1 TPNVPFVQSNL
12 TLVFDPGAGIPSIPL
27 RSINNGTSPL
37 VLFVVYPSGTGSGNH
52 SYRLAKWNGT
62 SWVNGGVE
70 ICTGGDTTP
79 QYIGDAGHAYN
90 SGEFCL
96 NHNDFNEIF
105 ASRLISGGTFEISRW
120 RTDDG
125 GLTWTK
131 KQDITSGSSKK
142 QIRPV
147 FVKNAI
153 AGYLSVLWFG

>member
-1 TPNVPFVQSNL
+1 TQDNLQNKVYHFYLKNVAGSDKWFKTDATDITPNVPFVQSNL

-120 RTDDG
+120 
-125 GLTWTK
+125 
-131 KQDITSGSSKK
+131 
-142 QIRPV
+142 
-147 FVKNAI
+147 
-153 AGYLSVLWFG
+153 